1 MKISLKPTAEQWE
14 PVYKAVERVL
24 DEESAWIARPSPD
37 VTKRVALA
45 ATIAVRLATEGQNQ
59 EQAAEIERLR
69 AVLREARDFISEQHA
84 MIVDSHSR
92 LDADGEPIPGTLDPA
107 AEEEIARLQA
117 LINRID
123 APMSSKPEGE
133 SNG

>member
-1 MKISLKPTAEQWE
+1 MSEYRCAAGEPITADA
-14 PVYKAVERVL
+14 PCKRCG
-24 DEESAWIARPSPD
+24 ARKSEGCGPYLA
-37 VTKRVALA
+37 RIVAEHEA
-45 ATIAVRLATEGQNQ
+45 
-59 EQAAEIERLR
+59 QAAEIERLR